1 MEYKNEGADA
11 KTQKKT
17 HDEGVVKH
25 EKREREKEYDG
36 LTLKEMRRKHG
47 IGENIG
53 GEEILA
59 AYKEDKINSVK
70 REETAEEIAKQRK
83 ILEQAKMELEWD
95 RKEREARRD
104 LEGEESE
111 HKMSRPEET
120 LSRRANPLTSQD
132 GAVKQG
138 VFSNE
143 HMDHGYGAA
152 ADVRRVV
159 LYEGLKRDPR
169 TGQSVATGDLATQY
183 MTPGQ
188 VLERTLTLE
197 GHIEI
202 DKFSV
207 EMMALEDV
215 VILRDLC
222 NAHLNQMVK
231 KVSITT

>member
-25 EKREREKEYDG
+25 QKREREKEYDG

-95 RKEREARRD
+95 RKER
-104 LEGEESE
+104 
-111 HKMSRPEET
+111 
-120 LSRRANPLTSQD
+120 
-132 GAVKQG
+132 
-138 VFSNE
+138 
-143 HMDHGYGAA
+143 
-152 ADVRRVV
+152 
-159 LYEGLKRDPR
+159 
-169 TGQSVATGDLATQY
+169 
-183 MTPGQ
+183 
-188 VLERTLTLE
+188 
-197 GHIEI
+197 
-202 DKFSV
+202 
-207 EMMALEDV
+207 
-215 VILRDLC
+215 
-222 NAHLNQMVK
+222 
-231 KVSITT
+231 